1 MEPMMKTETPAPRLT
16 LRADLATAEGEPR
29 ICIAWPGRTVPVAFA
44 TVAAA
49 LAALRNMEGRDA
61 GR

>member
-1 MEPMMKTETPAPRLT
+1 MITEPKAPRLT

-29 ICIAWPGRTVPVAFA
+29 ICIAWPGRAAPMAFPSV
-44 TVAAA
+44 TAA
-49 LAALRNMEGRDA
+49 LAALRDMEARDA

>member
-1 MEPMMKTETPAPRLT
+1 MTQDSNTPRLT
-16 LRADLATAEGEPR
+16 LRADLATDEGEPR
-29 ICIAWPGRTVPVAFA
+29 ICIAWPGRAVPVVFP

-49 LAALRNMEGRDA
+49 LAALRDMEARDA